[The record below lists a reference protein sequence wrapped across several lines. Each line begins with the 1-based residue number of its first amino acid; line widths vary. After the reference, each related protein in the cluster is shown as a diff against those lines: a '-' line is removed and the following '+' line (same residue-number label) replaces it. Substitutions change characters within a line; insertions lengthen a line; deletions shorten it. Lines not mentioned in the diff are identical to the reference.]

1 MQSTY
6 QSISFNKVLFNLFA
20 IVNITLIKQ
29 GKVAQNRNK

>member
-20 IVNITLIKQ
+20 VNITLIKQ